1 MTWDIVTHRN
11 SPIRLDTWS
20 LAVSEKVAR
29 FLVFH
34 LRLTLHIAKELD
46 RRSSMPFA
54 SSAEQSDGHDAKQ
67 AKSNQEILN
76 HYRRK

>member
-1 MTWDIVTHRN
+1 
-11 SPIRLDTWS
+11 
-20 LAVSEKVAR
+20 
-29 FLVFH
+29 
-34 LRLTLHIAKELD
+34 
-46 RRSSMPFA
+46 MPFA